1 MNYKSKI
8 DKCFNKYKVIF
19 ERDPASLKRK
29 DRYPFADL
37 ILKKE
42 FKKKNIELDQIYK
55 KVVLLNSLYSTN
67 IFATFDVALKIFK
80 IDNFYDRIKQ
90 GDISLIGDIR
100 RHRISGQKKN
110 FYSFATKYCHHHNPG
125 SFPIYDSLVE
135 KALLFFLNKE
145 GAKKHVRKKM
155 KGYKYFKSSMDELAN
170 IWQLPKT
177 YKYEKLDKFL
187 WEKGKKL
194 KGKK

>member
-1 MNYKSKI
+1 MDYKKQI
-8 DKCFNKYKVIF
+8 DKCFDKYKEVY
-19 ERDPASLKRK
+19 ERDPESLKRK

-42 FKKKNIELDQIYK
+42 FKKKNITLDQIYK

-67 IFATFDVALKIFK
+67 IFATFNVSLKIYK
-80 IDNFYDRIKQ
+80 IQNFINRVKQ
-90 GDISLIGDIR
+90 GDISLINEIR

-125 SFPIYDSLVE
+125 AFPIYDSLVV

-145 GAKKHVRKKM
+145 ETKEYVWKKM
-155 KGYKYFKSSMDELAN
+155 KEYKYFKASMDDLAEL
-170 IWQLPKT
+170 WKLPKS

-187 WEKGKKL
+187 WEYGKKL
-194 KGKK
+194 NGKK